1 MELYEKTLGLS
12 INEMLYAFKLCREYT
27 CFQVGVYTQSDDEKR
42 AWFRVA
48 VGLRKML
55 PENHKIFRI
64 TPDRI
69 MFVNSS
75 QIRFYTSNSTARGGR
90 FHTIML
96 SNGIDPFTR
105 AHNILWHLIEYS
117 MMTKEEA
124 AAAREA
130 RNKRLCLWA

>member
-12 INEMLYAFKLCREYT
+12 INEMLYVFKLCREYT

-48 VGLRKML
+48 VGSRKML
-55 PENHKIFRI
+55 TENHKIFKITPNRI
-64 TPDRI
+64 T
-69 MFVNSS
+69 FVNCS

-96 SNGIDPFTR
+96 SNGIDTFTR

-130 RNKRLCLWA
+130 RNAHLCLRA